1 MTCTQALAQA
11 TTRLKYTCERPRFEA
26 EVLLSCYLGIDRAQ
40 LILRH
45 DEELED
51 VEGYMAWVERRAA
64 HEPVEY
70 ITGRVSFYDIELA
83 VAPGALI
90 PRPETEI
97 LVDKAAEIIRREG
110 YTRIAE
116 IGVGSGAVSV
126 VLARM
131 FPHLQIIATDIS
143 QEALTVARRNVEAFG
158 LGDRIALRH
167 ASLLDGIEERVEMIV
182 SNPPY
187 IDPNETLE
195 PNVHDYE
202 PHTALYAGQGGMALL
217 CEIIALAH
225 ARRAGH
231 LACEMGYDQREAVSA
246 CVKDIG
252 VYSPDALEF
261 YRDLAGHDR
270 GFVFELKIK
279 K

>member
-1 MTCTQALAQA
+1 MTHAQALTQA
-11 TTRLKYTCERPRFEA
+11 TTRLKDTCERPRFEA
-26 EVLLSCYLGIDRAQ
+26 EVLLSRYLGIDRAQ

-45 DEELED
+45 DEVLED
-51 VEGYMAWVERRAA
+51 VEGYMAWVERRAGY
-64 HEPVEY
+64 EPVEY
-70 ITGRVSFYDIELA
+70 ITGRVSFYDIELEI
-83 VAPGALI
+83 APGALI

-97 LVDKAAEIIRREG
+97 LVDKAAEIIRRER

-131 FPHLQIIATDIS
+131 FPDLRIVATDIS
-143 QEALTVARRNVEAFG
+143 QEALAVARRNVEAFG
-158 LGDRIALRH
+158 LRDRIELRH
-167 ASLLDGIEERVEMIV
+167 ASLLDGVEESVEMIV

-187 IDPNETLE
+187 VDPGETLA

-202 PHTALYAGQGGMALL
+202 PHAALYAEQGGMALL

-225 ARRAGH
+225 ARRGGC
-231 LACEMGYDQREAVSA
+231 LVCEMGYDQREAVSA

-252 VYSPDALEF
+252 VYSPEALKF

-270 GFVFELKIK
+270 GFALRIRN
-279 K
+279 

>member
-1 MTCTQALAQA
+1 MTHAQTLTQA
-11 TTRLKYTCERPRFEA
+11 TTRLKDTSERPRFEA
-26 EVLLSCYLGIDRAQ
+26 EVLLSRYLGIDRAQ

-45 DEELED
+45 DEVLEG
-51 VEGYMAWVERRAA
+51 VEGYMAWVERRAGY
-64 HEPVEY
+64 EPVEY
-70 ITGRVSFYDIELA
+70 ITGRVSFYDIELV

-97 LVDKAAEIIRREG
+97 LVDKVAEIIRKEG
-110 YTRIAE
+110 YTCIAE

-131 FPHLQIIATDIS
+131 FPDLRIVATDIS
-143 QEALTVARRNVEAFG
+143 QDALAVARRNVEAFG

-167 ASLLDGIEERVEMIV
+167 VSLLDGVEESVEMIV

-202 PHTALYAGQGGMALL
+202 PHTALYADEEGMSLL
-217 CEIIALAH
+217 REIIVIAH
-225 ARRAGH
+225 ARGVEY

-252 VYSPDALEF
+252 VYSPEALEF
-261 YRDLAGHDR
+261 YRDLAGHAR
-270 GFVFELKIK
+270 GFVFELKSK
-279 K
+279 N